1 MQEGCI
7 FERYLQEMKVLI
19 IGIVWPEPNSSAAGS
34 RMMQLIELFKAQEWE
49 LSFVSP
55 AVKTPHSVDL
65 ESLGIQTEV
74 IKLNHDSF
82 DEYLKSFAPDI
93 VLFDRFMIEE
103 QFGWRVAEHCPDA
116 LRILDTED
124 LHCLRKVRQEAFK
137 KELKFQKESLLT
149 SEIAKREIASI
160 YRCDLTLIIS
170 TYEME
175 LLSTVFKV
183 DKALLWYLPFLLNS
197 LKDDH
202 FKNFPEFEERSH
214 FMTIGNFKHEPN
226 WNMVLYLKERIWP
239 LIKKELPEAELH
251 VYGSYP
257 SGKVTQLHN
266 EKQGFLVKGW
276 AEDANQVMQKAK
288 VCLAPLRF
296 GAGIKGKFVEAM
308 QNGTPSV
315 TTTIGAEGM
324 HLDLPWSGKI
334 VDEVEEIV
342 ASAITLY
349 TDKAAWEVSQ
359 NNGKTIINRI
369 YKKELYSS
377 DFINQL
383 DKIYS
388 DLKWHRRN
396 NFIGSLL
403 LHHTLQS
410 TKYLSKWITEKEAKN
425 NS

>member
-1 MQEGCI
+1 
-7 FERYLQEMKVLI
+7 MKVLI

>member
-1 MQEGCI
+1 
-7 FERYLQEMKVLI
+7 MKLLI

-55 AVKTPHSVDL
+55 AVKTSHSVDL
-65 ESLGIQTEV
+65 ESLGISTQI

-82 DEYLKSFAPDI
+82 DEYLKSFAPDV

-137 KELKFQKESLLT
+137 KRKEFQVASLLT

-160 YRCDLTLIIS
+160 YRCDMTLIIS

-175 LLSTVFKV
+175 LLTTVFKV
-183 DKALLWYLPFLLNS
+183 DKALLWYLPFLLNP
-197 LKDDH
+197 LKEDH
-202 FKNFPEFEERSH
+202 FNNLPAFEDRAH

-226 WNMVLYLKERIWP
+226 WNMVLYLKETIWP

-266 EKQGFLVKGW
+266 EKQGFFIKGW
-276 AEDANQVMQKAK
+276 TEDANQVMQKAR

-308 QNGTPSV
+308 QNGTPSI
-315 TTTIGAEGM
+315 TTSIGAEGM
-324 HLDLPWSGKI
+324 HGKLPWNGKI
-334 VDEVEEIV
+334 ADEVAEIV
-342 ASAITLY
+342 ANAVTLY
-349 TDKAAWEVSQ
+349 RNKETWEVARK
-359 NNGKTIINRI
+359 NGKTIINSV
-369 YKKELYSS
+369 YKKELYIH
-377 DFINQL
+377 DLIDRLHQL
-383 DKIYS
+383 KTN
-388 DLKWHRRN
+388 LEEHRSN
-396 NFIGSLL
+396 NFTGSML

-410 TKYLSKWITEKEAKN
+410 TKYLSKWITEKGTKKN
-425 NS
+425 S